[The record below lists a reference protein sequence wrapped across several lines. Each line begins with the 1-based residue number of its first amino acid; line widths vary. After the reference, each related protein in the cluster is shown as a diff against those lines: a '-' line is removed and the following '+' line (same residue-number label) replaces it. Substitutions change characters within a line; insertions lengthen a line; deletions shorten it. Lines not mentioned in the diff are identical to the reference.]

1 MYDYIDDSI
10 LTVQEL
16 MDTLKIGK
24 NVAYQILNTGAIKA
38 FRIGRN
44 WKIPR
49 ASLDEFII
57 NSAQNKCQFLHS
69 SI

>member
-1 MYDYIDDSI
+1 MCEFIDDTI

-24 NVAYQILNTGAIKA
+24 NTAYQILNSGAIKA
-38 FRIGRN
+38 FRIGQK

-49 ASLDEFII
+49 ASLDEYII
-57 NSAQNKCQFLHS
+57 SNVQVSQFQKCVP
-69 SI
+69 